1 MADTAIT
8 VDEPEIESESRN
20 SNAAQNTQPS
30 GILMTHSHTSQNS
43 NPTLTLGFNFNHME
57 DPRRIIADNLSTIG
71 EISPLIN
78 LSRSVSYNKYIF
90 LLFFS

>member
-1 MADTAIT
+1 MTDTTIT
-8 VDEPEIESESRN
+8 VDEPEADSESR
-20 SNAAQNTQPS
+20 SNNVAQNTQPS
-30 GILMTHSHTSQNS
+30 GILMTHSHSPQSS

-78 LSRSVSYNKYIF
+78 LSRSVSSK
-90 LLFFS
+90 